1 MIELRPSHEE
11 ISLKQE
17 HRHGSSNLT
26 PLAQASLKTADNLH
40 TIAQRSQLSLPKV
53 ERLTL
58 PELTAVVEQVARL
71 APAGNVP
78 GMILSGLARLPE
90 RRPPAKIVRRD
101 LNLLFRGVEQTL
113 DKAVFTAFFAGP
125 AAVIGA
131 YQHLLKLAGKDP
143 AEAFPEGT
151 WQFYVEYA
159 VREDTARHANETHG
173 FDTFLRRHDLDL
185 NPVDRATA
193 WVMAA
198 IYCLHQYYDLLANEW
213 RERVA
218 THLLVELTRNRPD
231 AAHYA
236 QLYRR
241 WEKLRPYGRNPA
253 GGSRQPYFA
262 YRRDRFDQ
270 FLAEALADLDTTTQ
284 REWQQALRRAEAE
297 ELPAFQQQMSI
308 LAYLDPGPYGETR
321 VPIPLTKACIGL
333 LHRGCYFLIPACAP
347 GSDGPA
353 HAQRV
358 RAMVAAALDQA
369 GLSGLALPLAQ
380 IKRSAWP
387 DLRQKLDRDFVAELD
402 RLRFAPILLNCDRR
416 PRDLPLAEIRQAD
429 RGRGDHALT
438 LFDTGETMVFDQ
450 SHIFFDG
457 AWGAAL
463 AEMITQEAVYWAKQL
478 GGSAAGTTA
487 PWQPQKLAFH
497 PPAADL
503 TLLRQAPTV
512 AVEVTAETAAID
524 LKALVKLRRL
534 FKQRNDLI
542 QVTINDLLILYRA
555 IHALTYQPD
564 PQLIEALEALA
575 AQPESRQAALVA
587 LDTLRKVE
595 PVNPTILIP
604 VDASQR
610 APRDRLYPVTF
621 EAPLTQLGFVG
632 LHRQVMAAWKTYQQA
647 AGDRSAAYAEFDRL
661 QREYLATLAGFGQIL
676 EQVKASARAGES
688 LSLNALKLLAHF
700 PAPLQHLLEKVP
712 ASFDLLNDLLKG
724 REVFSNVGAVVP
736 GSTLT
741 RFISAK
747 DDNDKKT
754 LVWGVLT
761 DAQGVLRLTLRDF
774 RPHGALLLACGHK
787 ALAQRLTQ
795 HYLDAYAEGLNKFA
809 QELRQITQSS
819 RETHLRNSRITPEN
833 LG

>member
-1 MIELRPSHEE
+1 MIELRQSHEE

-17 HRHGSSNLT
+17 HRNRSSNLT
-26 PLAQASLKTADNLH
+26 PLAPASLKTADNLH
-40 TIAQRSQLSLPKV
+40 TIAQRSQLSLPEV

-71 APAGNVP
+71 TPAGNVP

-101 LNLLFRGVEQTL
+101 LNLLFKGVEQTL
-113 DKAVFTAFFAGP
+113 DKAVFTTFFAGP

-173 FDTFLRRHDLDL
+173 FDTFLRRHNFDL
-185 NPVDRATA
+185 NPVERVTA

-198 IYCLHQYYDLLANEW
+198 IYCLHQYHDLLANEW

-218 THLLVELTRNRPD
+218 THLLGELTRNRPD
-231 AAHYA
+231 AARYA
-236 QLYRR
+236 HLYRR
-241 WEKLRPYGRNPA
+241 WERLRPYGRNPA
-253 GGSRQPYFA
+253 GESRQPYFA
-262 YRRDRFDQ
+262 YRRDCFDQ
-270 FLAEALADLDTTTQ
+270 FLAEALADLDTATQ
-284 REWQQALRRAEAE
+284 GAWQQALRRAEAE

-308 LAYLDPGPYGETR
+308 LAYLDPGPYGEIRT
-321 VPIPLTKACIGL
+321 PIPLTKAHIGL
-333 LHRGCYFLIPACAP
+333 IHRGCYFMIPVCAP

-353 HAQRV
+353 QAQRV
-358 RAMVAAALDQA
+358 RAMVAAALDQTGSA
-369 GLSGLALPLAQ
+369 GPTLPLAQ

-387 DLRQKLDRDFVAELD
+387 DLRQKLDRDFIAELD
-402 RLRFAPILLNCDRR
+402 RLRFAPILINCDQR
-416 PRDLPLAEIRQAD
+416 PRNLPLAEIRQAEH
-429 RGRGDHALT
+429 GRGDHALT

-463 AEMITQEAVYWAKQL
+463 AEIMTQEAIYWAKQL
-478 GGSAAGTTA
+478 GESALTRQ
-487 PWQPQKLAFH
+487 WQPQKLAFH
-497 PPAADL
+497 PQPADL
-503 TLLRQAPTV
+503 TLLQQAPTV
-512 AVEVTAETAAID
+512 AVEVSAETTAID

-564 PQLIEALEALA
+564 PQLIGALEALA
-575 AQPESRQAALVA
+575 TQPEARPAALAA
-587 LDTLRKVE
+587 LGALRNVE

-621 EAPLTQLGFVG
+621 EAPLTQLDFIG
-632 LHRQVMAAWKTYQQA
+632 LHRQVMAAWKKYQQA

-688 LSLNALKLLAHF
+688 LSLSALKLLAHF

-724 REVFSNVGAVVP
+724 REVFSNVGAVAA

-761 DAQGVLRLTLRDF
+761 DAQGVMHLTLRDF

-819 RETHLRNSRITPEN
+819 RETHLGNPRI
-833 LG
+833 